1 MELEYVDLKNFGARD
16 NAFKLRYFK
25 QFSDLVSQRLP
36 EIRKAHEANDREQL
50 WRNLHGARPQL
61 LFFGIEKV
69 KNPMEQIEMSYATMD
84 QAEIDEKINM
94 IVQQL
99 EGALKEIQALT
110 AKIEMEGP

>member
-1 MELEYVDLKNFGARD
+1 
-16 NAFKLRYFK
+16 
-25 QFSDLVSQRLP
+25 
-36 EIRKAHEANDREQL
+36 
-50 WRNLHGARPQL
+50 
-61 LFFGIEKV
+61 
-69 KNPMEQIEMSYATMD
+69 MEQIEMSYATMD